1 MNTNTSFLLS
11 SLYGNTSS
19 LGSIGTTTTSSTLSP
34 TVAARIQQALSGQ
47 QGNINKLNAS
57 LTADQT
63 RLSGLGQLQSALAAF
78 ETIAEGLSGAGL
90 ATTAASSNKD
100 VLSVATTAAAQVGTY
115 KVNVKQLAQGQILSS
130 GTQLTATTRI
140 GTGTAATVKLDWG
153 TLGDSGFKVDSA
165 SSKTLTIDSS
175 NNTLD
180 GIAAALKQQGVD
192 ASVVKGDA
200 GYSLQIKGKDGAAQT
215 LRISVTGD
223 ASLKAA
229 IGFDPANPTATGM
242 SQAQAAQDALL
253 TVGDKDFSSSTNTVT
268 DALPGATLTLTGK
281 GETEVTV
288 NQDPGQIAKN
298 VANFVDGYNKLT
310 AQLTALQQGPLKGNQ
325 ALATVTS
332 QLQSLVRVDGAG
344 ATAQGLAAAGLSFDS
359 KGTLKLDET
368 KLKAAIEDNPK
379 AVSKL
384 FTDEGKGLADKLDKK
399 IDSLTAD
406 RGIVTRTQTQVTRSL
421 DTLETRK
428 DRLAQSLTTQAQA
441 LAQLYT
447 MQEQMGGT
455 GSFLDMLG

>member
-1 MNTNTSFLLS
+1 MNTNTSLLLS
-11 SLYGNTSS
+11 SLYGNTST
-19 LGSIGTTTTSSTLSP
+19 LGSIGTGAASSTLSP

-78 ETIAEGLSGAGL
+78 ETIAEGLSGTGL
-90 ATTAASSNKD
+90 ATTASSSNKD
-100 VLSVATTAAAQVGTY
+100 VLSATTGASALAGTY
-115 KVNVKQLAQGQILSS
+115 KVNVKQLAQGQILNS
-130 GTQLTATTRI
+130 GTQLTAATQI
-140 GTGTAATVKLDWG
+140 GTGMPATIKLDWG
-153 TLGDSGFKVDSA
+153 TLGDTGFKPDSA
-165 SSKTLTIDSS
+165 SAKTLTIDSS

-215 LRISVTGD
+215 LRITVSGD

-253 TVGDKDFSSSTNTVT
+253 TVGDKDFVSSSNTVT
-268 DALPGATLTLTGK
+268 DALPGVTLALTGK
-281 GETEVTV
+281 GETDVTV
-288 NQDPGQIAKN
+288 SQDASQIGKN
-298 VANFVDGYNKLT
+298 VSAFVDGYNKLT
-310 AQLTALQQGPLKGNQ
+310 AQLAALQQGPLKGDQ
-325 ALATVTS
+325 ALAQVSS
-332 QLQSLVRVDGAG
+332 QLQSLVKLDGVG
-344 ATAQGLAAAGLSFDS
+344 ATSQGLTAAGLSFDS
-359 KGTLKLDET
+359 KGVLKLDEA
-368 KLKAAIEDNPK
+368 KLKAAVEADPR

-384 FTDEGKGLADKLDKK
+384 FTDEGKGLADRLDKK
-399 IDSLTAD
+399 IDALTAD

-455 GSFLDMLG
+455 GTFLDLLG